1 MQLKAYK
8 KIRHFERPF
17 VLHLF
22 VGYTPLEVTAKL
34 NRNKGK
40 ISSIPKDFVQN
51 DNKTEAEVY
60 QLSDHLP
67 GHFAF
72 VIWNTEHKLLNT
84 LCTIV
89 HETFH
94 CTAQHFDYISQ
105 PLGSDSEESYAY
117 MQEWLFKEIVVF
129 LKLI

>member
-1 MQLKAYK
+1 MKAYK

-22 VGYTPLEVTAKL
+22 VGHTPQEITYKINRQKNKL
-34 NRNKGK
+34 T
-40 ISSIPKDFVQN
+40 SMPKDHITN

-60 QLSDHLP
+60 PLSDYLP

-72 VIWNTEHKLLNT
+72 IIWTTDTNLIHF

-94 CTAQHFDYISQ
+94 CVAQHFDYIGQ

-117 MQEWLFKEIVVF
+117 MQEWIFKEIVQF